1 MAWGVWNK
9 IKQGIKK
16 AGNFVKKAVGF
27 VADKVVKPFRPIIG
41 AAATAFGGA
50 KGGAVAN
57 KVMDTVERWSDTA
70 ARPQGWAADG
80 GEGGGAVANWASAK
94 GWS

>member
-16 AGNFVKKAVGF
+16 AGNFVKKAAGF

-57 KVMDTVERWSDTA
+57 KVMDTVERWSD
-70 ARPQGWAADG
+70 G
-80 GEGGGAVANWASAK
+80 GEGGGAAANWAAGK

>member
-27 VADKVVKPFRPIIG
+27 VADKVVKPFKPIIG
-41 AAATAFGGA
+41 AAATVFGGA
-50 KGGAVAN
+50 KGGAIAN
-57 KVMDTVERWSDTA
+57 KVMDTVERWSD
-70 ARPQGWAADG
+70 GDG
-80 GEGGGAVANWASAK
+80 DGAVANWAAGK